1 MTNRVFKPLAVAA
14 ALLAPVASV
23 TLVTARGAGA
33 QGASP
38 GGIPAVLEEIRKLRA
53 DLAPR
58 KYYLTKG
65 TFDGTAALTACAN
78 GFHMASMWEIHDTSN
93 LRYESQLGFLDDD
106 SGSGPPANREGWV
119 RTGTS
124 ADDSGAAGVNCNVW
138 TTTGG
143 EGTVAMLDWRETTTY
158 PWASRD
164 DGCNQGN
171 RVWCVQN

>member
-1 MTNRVFKPLAVAA
+1 MANRVLKPLAVS
-14 ALLAPVASV
+14 ALLLLPVATA
-23 TLVTARGAGA
+23 TLLTARGADA
-33 QGASP
+33 QGA
-38 GGIPAVLEEIRKLRA
+38 GNPAILEEIRKLRA
-53 DLAPR
+53 ELAPR

-65 TFDGTAALTACAN
+65 TFDGSRALTACAN
-78 GFHMASMWEIHDTSN
+78 GFHMASMWEIHDPSN
-93 LRYESQLGFLDDD
+93 LRYASLIGFLDDD

-119 RTGTS
+119 RTGAS

-143 EGTVAMLDWRETTTY
+143 EGTVAKLDFLETTTY

-164 DGCNQGN
+164 DGCNIAN